1 MSVGTLYTSW
11 NIHEIS
17 NYFTFPITQYVWM
30 TIKPFTF
37 TLKYD
42 IVASLG
48 LMIFFSI
55 FNRNI
60 HYLNL

>member
-1 MSVGTLYTSW
+1 MSMGTLYTSW

-30 TIKPFTF
+30 TIKP
-37 TLKYD
+37 LHLNKYD

-48 LMIFFSI
+48 LMIFF
-55 FNRNI
+55 
-60 HYLNL
+60 